1 MSWLFSQALVAEYS
15 EATCWAGAPSAP
27 LNVMPTPHKFWRN
40 DKTMEPSHLSRFGLK
55 CAVLTEDHGEALLT
69 SFRAGF
75 PVRTFPPPVAAEES
89 MGLDRAFGGR
99 WQELS
104 VRYDLDSS
112 TWKTHQCLWAED
124 LPWSSVTLPKWGMTL
139 GGALLERQTSG
150 RSTSAIVSGLWPT
163 PTVHG
168 NHNQPGAS
176 KNAGWGLSSA
186 VKLWTTPSASDS
198 TRGGQITS
206 NMSGTSLA
214 QQINTPE
221 RWPTPTATD
230 STRGASPADR
240 LRKSPG
246 LPAAVVMWRT
256 PQASDSNK
264 WSNQSLAERQAK
276 GQQIRLNTQVSPG
289 GGQGGQLNPQWVEW
303 LMGWPIGWTELGPL
317 AMDRF
322 QEWRQQHSSSLQNA

>member
-1 MSWLFSQALVAEYS
+1 MSWLFSRALVAEYS
-15 EATCWAGAPSAP
+15 AGTCLDGEPSVP
-27 LNVMPTPHKFWRN
+27 LSVMPTPHKFWRN
-40 DKTMEPSHLSRFGLK
+40 DKTMEPSQLSRFGLT
-55 CAVLTEDHGEALLT
+55 CAVLTENHGEALLT
-69 SFRAGF
+69 LFRGAFPAKTFRPQELAAGS
-75 PVRTFPPPVAAEES
+75 T
-89 MGLDRAFGGR
+89 GLDRGSGGK

-112 TWKTHQCLWAED
+112 TWKTHQCLWVED
-124 LPWSSVTLPKWGMTL
+124 LPWSLVTLPKWGMTRS
-139 GGALLERQTSG
+139 GALLARQTSG
-150 RSTSAIVSGLWPT
+150 PSISATVSGLWPT

-198 TRGGQITS
+198 TRGGKITS
-206 NMSGTSLA
+206 NMTGTSLA

-230 STRGASPADR
+230 SKRGASPSDK

-246 LPAAVVMWRT
+246 LPAAVQMWRT

-276 GQQIRLNTQVSPG
+276 GQQIRLNTQVSPD
-289 GGQGGQLNPQWVEW
+289 GGQGGQLNPEWVEW
-303 LMGWPIGWTELGPL
+303 LMGWPIGWTELKPL
-317 AMDRF
+317 AMDKFR
-322 QEWRQQHSSSLQNA
+322 EWQRQHSPS